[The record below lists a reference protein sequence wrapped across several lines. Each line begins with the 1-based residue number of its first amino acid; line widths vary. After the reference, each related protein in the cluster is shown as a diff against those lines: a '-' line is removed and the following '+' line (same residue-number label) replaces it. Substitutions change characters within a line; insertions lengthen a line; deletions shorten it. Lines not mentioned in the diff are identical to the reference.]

1 MFAGREKSILSI
13 DWGSKYIGL
22 AYVKENSKV
31 VMPIGYILNDGS
43 VFFNLGDL
51 LMRYRVKNI
60 VVGYPKKSEI
70 IQELI
75 DGFIK
80 NLSMMI
86 SEDIVIDKIDEDYT
100 TVEAGEV
107 ISNFRAKEEKTTKD
121 TISAM
126 KILERYLVIK
136 DI

>member
-13 DWGSKYIGL
+13 DWGSKYIGI

-31 VMPIGYILNDGS
+31 VMPIWYILNDGS
-43 VFFNLGDL
+43 VFFNLWDL
-51 LMRYRVKNI
+51 LMRYRVKAI

-86 SEDIVIDKIDEDYT
+86 SEDIVIDKIDED
-100 TVEAGEV
+100 
-107 ISNFRAKEEKTTKD
+107 
-121 TISAM
+121 
-126 KILERYLVIK
+126 ILL
-136 DI
+136 